1 MLPTTAMMA
10 KDQHNWNQDKLILLY
25 ETPSESKTKSWK
37 TNKKQKLVKK
47 FYFHYLLL
55 TQKIVEV
62 FCFIACIVDPYPIN
76 D

>member
-47 FYFHYLLL
+47 LAS
-55 TQKIVEV
+55 TI
-62 FCFIACIVDPYPIN
+62 FC
-76 D
+76 